1 MRPYI
6 HTYIDIYIRMG
17 TCRFNSPLTMHR
29 EARAILKWL
38 QALGLSKTL
47 QSLESLR
54 SRPAREHAY
63 SQRLQYPLMTIP

>member
-6 HTYIDIYIRMG
+6 HTYIDIYIHMG

-38 QALGLSKTL
+38 QALGFPK
-47 QSLESLR
+47 
-54 SRPAREHAY
+54 PY
-63 SQRLQYPLMTIP
+63 NP